1 MIESKNI
8 ISWTAV
14 ILWIVLIFC
23 FSAQPVYKSN
33 SLSKKVTK
41 VVIETAEKIAPKAV
55 TKFEFDINRINHLIR
70 KNAHFFVFLVLGILV
85 INVLSRSGRKGVRAI
100 AMALGICVLY
110 AVSDEVHQLFVPG
123 RGAQVKDVLI
133 DSAGAIVGICIYVLA
148 SRVSN
153 INKTVSKK
161 K

>member
-1 MIESKNI
+1 M
-8 ISWTAV
+8 
-14 ILWIVLIFC
+14 
-23 FSAQPVYKSN
+23 
-33 SLSKKVTK
+33 
-41 VVIETAEKIAPKAV
+41 
-55 TKFEFDINRINHLIR
+55 
-70 KNAHFFVFLVLGILV
+70 
-85 INVLSRSGRKGVRAI
+85 INVSRWEKGVRAI
-100 AMALGICVLY
+100 AMALGICII
-110 AVSDEVHQLFVPG
+110 VSDEVHQLFVPG